1 MARMIRPEP
10 ELLLSLRRLLL
21 APLLLAQARSVRRNM
36 MRLPEPSGPREG
48 VVGAGPALRLLV
60 LGDSAAA
67 GVGVEQQ
74 DQALCGRLLQ
84 GLSEGHAVH
93 WKLLARTGLKTS
105 AITSRLRAA
114 LPLQTDIA
122 LVSAGVNDVTSD
134 VQAARWIEQVDALAR
149 LLRED
154 AGARL
159 ILFAGLP
166 PMQRFTALPRP
177 LRGYLGA
184 RAALFNR
191 HLRRWAAS
199 RPDCRVLELQWNP
212 DADLIAAD
220 GFHPSAVAYAQWAE
234 LAAAQIRE
242 YLETASGNPVA
253 STAG

>member
-122 LVSAGVNDVTSD
+122 VVSAGVNDVTSD

-149 LLRED
+149 LLCED
-154 AGARL
+154 AGAL

-166 PMQRFTALPRP
+166 PMQRFTALYAR
-177 LRGYLGA
+177 LRAIWA
-184 RAALFNR
+184 RGALFNR
-191 HLRRWAAS
+191 HCGAGRHPARLPGSGIA
-199 RPDCRVLELQWNP
+199 LE
-212 DADLIAAD
+212 
-220 GFHPSAVAYAQWAE
+220 
-234 LAAAQIRE
+234 
-242 YLETASGNPVA
+242 SGR
-253 STAG
+253 